1 MNAKQCYE
9 AGDLS
14 GAVAA
19 AIDEVRRHPS
29 EIAPRLLLSELFCF
43 AGQWD
48 RADGQLDVIGE
59 QDPRAM
65 LEIALF
71 RQLLRAEQARQQFH
85 AEGRLPEFLAP
96 PSDALRLH
104 LEASIR
110 LREGQAAA
118 AALLLE
124 QAEAERATVRG
135 TCNGRPFADLR
146 DLDDMTSSFFE
157 VLTSTGKYYWVPI
170 DQVASI
176 QFHPPQ
182 RPRDLLW
189 RRVLMSVHGGPDGEV
204 FLPVLYAGSAAEP
217 DDAIRLGRA
226 TEWRGGEG
234 SPTRG
239 AGQRTFLAG
248 DEALTILEF
257 KDFAITVPESVEH
270 AANQG

>member
-1 MNAKQCYE
+1 MLRGGRSEWSRRRGHRGGE
-9 AGDLS
+9 AAS
-14 GAVAA
+14 VRYRAA
-19 AIDEVRRHPS
+19 W
-29 EIAPRLLLSELFCF
+29 LLAELFCF
-43 AGQWD
+43 AGQWN

-59 QDPRAM
+59 QDPQAM
-65 LEIALF
+65 PGVALF

-85 AEGRLPEFLAP
+85 TEGRLPEFLAP
-96 PSDALRLH
+96 PSDSLRLH

-110 LREGQAAA
+110 LREGQAAEA
-118 AALLLE
+118 AALLE
-124 QAEAERATVRG
+124 QAEAGRAAVRG
-135 TCNGRPFADLR
+135 TCGGRPFADLR

-170 DQVASI
+170 DQVESI
-176 QFHPPQ
+176 EFHA
-182 RPRDLLW
+182 RPSGRADLLW
-189 RRVLMSVHGGPDGEV
+189 RRVLMSVHAGPDGEV
-204 FLPVLYAGSAAEP
+204 FLPVLYAGSAADP

-248 DEALTILEF
+248 DDALTILELTEL
-257 KDFAITVPESVEH
+257 AITIPESLEH